1 MWCTVYVIVES
12 TEVQMTWQQPVYIW
26 LGGGKKCSRQA
37 GSCFSTILPF
47 LFSFFIFKQ
56 KQDTVPKHSTPPHL
70 LWFLLS
76 TTTMPSCLQL
86 YRGKSKQTC
95 EMALVSNKNKQT
107 KKKDSGSG
115 SGCVCRD
122 SNPGGRPC
130 PTFLSFYLKQ
140 LQACAH
146 NYNDSM
152 MRWQQGTSKSH
163 P

>member
-107 KKKDSGSG
+107 NKKGQWEWEW
-115 SGCVCRD
+115 VRV
-122 SNPGGRPC
+122 PGLKPRRQAVSY
-130 PTFLSFYLKQ
+130 LSFLLLKAITGLCPQ
-140 LQACAH
+140 L
-146 NYNDSM
+146 
-152 MRWQQGTSKSH
+152 
-163 P
+163 